1 MGSMIDEMVAN
12 LKKEQVD
19 DDNKKTYCAQQ
30 FDSSDDQKKALERK
44 IGDLNSAS
52 ALAQENIATLTEE
65 IAALGAGIA
74 ELDRSVAEA
83 TGNRKAEHAEY
94 NELIAS
100 NSAAK
105 EVLGLAKNRLQK
117 FYNPKLYKT
126 TAAPTTAAPWTP
138 SAFVQI
144 SEHVRHRADPGPA
157 PATWGAFTKQSEAN
171 GGVIQMLNLLL
182 TDLDKEIAEAEAEER
197 DAQADTEAALE
208 QHTEDHASASKEL
221 GATLKYIGSLHTEC
235 DWLLKY
241 FDVRQQARSD
251 EIDSLNNAKAVLSGA
266 DFSLVQ
272 LRRSPGFLQRA

>member
-105 EVLGLAKNRLQK
+105 ELLGMAKNRLQK
-117 FYNPKLYKT
+117 FYNPKLHKPE
-126 TAAPTTAAPWTP
+126 AEPVLIQVQAHAQRSSNAPAPP
-138 SAFVQI
+138 
-144 SEHVRHRADPGPA
+144 
-157 PATWGAFTKQSEAN
+157 PATWGAYQK
-171 GGVIQMLNLLL
+171 
-182 TDLDKEIAEAEAEER
+182 
-197 DAQADTEAALE
+197 
-208 QHTEDHASASKEL
+208 
-221 GATLKYIGSLHTEC
+221 
-235 DWLLKY
+235 
-241 FDVRQQARSD
+241 
-251 EIDSLNNAKAVLSGA
+251 SGE
-266 DFSLVQ
+266 S
-272 LRRSPGFLQRA
+272 S